1 MSSYKAAEE
10 LDHNPQVTRSA
21 SSTCASESKRPAEG
35 AKNGGKVRKEIVK
48 AIVKKSTDPGKI
60 TVTKARQPNSNIKIT
75 FRGAL
80 QPIAN
85 LSFFQ
90 SSQRTSL
97 MMLVK
102 SSAISSR
109 LGLARIKT
117 GT

>member
-1 MSSYKAAEE
+1 MSSYKAAEQ

-80 QPIAN
+80 QLIAN
-85 LSFFQ
+85 LSLQ
-90 SSQRTSL
+90 ESDKGQ
-97 MMLVK
+97 
-102 SSAISSR
+102 ISY
-109 LGLARIKT
+109 
-117 GT
+117 

>member
-80 QPIAN
+80 QLIAN
-85 LSFFQ
+85 LSLQ
-90 SSQRTSL
+90 ESDKGQ
-97 MMLVK
+97 
-102 SSAISSR
+102 ISY
-109 LGLARIKT
+109 
-117 GT
+117 

>member
-21 SSTCASESKRPAEG
+21 SSTCGSVSNNTPAEG
-35 AKNGGKVRKEIVK
+35 AKTDGKVRKEIVK

-80 QPIAN
+80 QLIAN
-85 LSFFQ
+85 LSLQ
-90 SSQRTSL
+90 ESDKGQ
-97 MMLVK
+97 
-102 SSAISSR
+102 ISY
-109 LGLARIKT
+109 
-117 GT
+117 